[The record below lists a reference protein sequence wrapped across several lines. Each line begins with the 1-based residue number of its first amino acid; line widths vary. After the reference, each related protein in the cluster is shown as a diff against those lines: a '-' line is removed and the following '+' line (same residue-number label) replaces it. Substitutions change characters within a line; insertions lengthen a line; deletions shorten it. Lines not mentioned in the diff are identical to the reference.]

1 MIDFRLNNTTAN
13 STGKKTGA
21 IRKLQVKTEK
31 KKILGELSSFI
42 LMKKSNFRLFSHADS
57 KVIEVPENVIKYS
70 LDIFVQYECICF

>member
-31 KKILGELSSFI
+31 KNIGGIVFLHFNEG
-42 LMKKSNFRLFSHADS
+42 
-57 KVIEVPENVIKYS
+57 
-70 LDIFVQYECICF
+70 